1 MAISFRDCPLCMY
14 SMQILRFK
22 PRLKFLFPICLNE
35 FNYLTFK
42 AAWESTYFSTRQ
54 NAAFIH
60 PNCSLQK
67 IAYSRSHLPNNFAK
81 TTTRASHAP
90 KSTVFLRS
98 AAANHLSRR
107 ITSRT
112 FPEPYN
118 VHFPKR
124 ESCILNHEGNVFRS
138 TRGGKPPNTPPNPP
152 FPSPLRPSTTPL
164 EGYRPM
170 HFQSSTAGKFRPSA
184 ASVI

>member
-1 MAISFRDCPLCMY
+1 MPPQLFASKSRTPNHTCPT
-14 SMQILRFK
+14 I
-22 PRLKFLFPICLNE
+22 
-35 FNYLTFK
+35 
-42 AAWESTYFSTRQ
+42 
-54 NAAFIH
+54 
-60 PNCSLQK
+60 LQK
-67 IAYSRSHLPNNFAK
+67 QRLAPATPPN
-81 TTTRASHAP
+81 P
-90 KSTVFLRS
+90 PVFLRS

-112 FPEPYN
+112 SPEPHSE
-118 VHFPKR
+118 HFPKR

-138 TRGGKPPNTPPNPP
+138 TRRGKPPNTPPNPP
-152 FPSPLRPSTTPL
+152 FPLLLRPSTTPL

>member
-1 MAISFRDCPLCMY
+1 
-14 SMQILRFK
+14 MQPSSTRTVRFK
-22 PRLKFLFPICLNE
+22 KSRTPDHTCPTI
-35 FNYLTFK
+35 
-42 AAWESTYFSTRQ
+42 
-54 NAAFIH
+54 
-60 PNCSLQK
+60 LQK
-67 IAYSRSHLPNNFAK
+67 
-81 TTTRASHAP
+81 TTARASHAL

-112 FPEPYN
+112 SPEPHSE
-118 VHFPKR
+118 HFPKR
-124 ESCILNHEGNVFRS
+124 ESCILNHEGNVYRS
-138 TRGGKPPNTPPNPP
+138 TRRGKPPNTHPISP

-170 HFQSSTAGKFRPSA
+170 HFQSFTAGEFRPSA